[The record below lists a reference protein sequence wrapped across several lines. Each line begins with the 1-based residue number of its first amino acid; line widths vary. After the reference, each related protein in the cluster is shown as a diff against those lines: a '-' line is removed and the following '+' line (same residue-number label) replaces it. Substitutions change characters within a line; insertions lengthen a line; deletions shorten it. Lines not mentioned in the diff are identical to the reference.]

1 MRAVVTG
8 GAGFIGSH
16 LIEHLVERGDE
27 VVCVEHAQADA
38 TWVADLPIDYRTH
51 GVERTTELRKALDGS
66 DAVYHFAGLTQARRS
81 SDYYAVNTEGTAR
94 VLEAASQLGSR
105 APRVILASSLA
116 AVGPGQPG
124 KPITLSDVP
133 RPLSHYGRSKL
144 LAEVMM
150 RAYRDSVPGVIL
162 RLPAVYGPRER
173 AVFKFFKL
181 VQRGIALTVGDW
193 SREVSMLY
201 VSDLVDGFVAAA
213 SNPDAAGQTFHLAH
227 PDPLSWRQFAEV
239 VAHELDRDPVLVSVP
254 QTLARVVALGA
265 EAGALVRRTAAILN
279 RDRIKEIFQPGWVCD
294 VSLAMQRLGFRPRY
308 PLRDGVHA
316 TAAWYREAG
325 WI

>member
-16 LIEHLVERGDE
+16 LVEHLLARGDE
-27 VVCVEHAQADA
+27 VICIEHAHADA
-38 TWVADLPIDYRTH
+38 TWVGDLPIDYRDH
-51 GVERTTELRKALDGS
+51 GVERTAQLRAALDGT
-66 DAVYHFAGLTQARRS
+66 DVVFHLAGLTQARRS
-81 SDYYAVNTEGTAR
+81 SEYYAVNTEGTAR

-105 APRVILASSLA
+105 APRIILASSLA
-116 AVGPGQPG
+116 AVGPGQLG
-124 KPITLSDVP
+124 KPITLADVP

-173 AVFKFFKL
+173 AVLTFFRM
-181 VQRGIALTVGDW
+181 VERGIALTVGEW

-227 PDPLSWRQFAEV
+227 PEPLSWRQFAEV
-239 VAHELDRDPVLVSVP
+239 VARELDRDPVLVSVP
-254 QTLARVVALGA
+254 QAIARVVALGA
-265 EAGALVRRTAAILN
+265 EAGALVRRSAAILN
-279 RDRIKEIFQPGWVCD
+279 RDRIREIFQPGWVCD
-294 VSLAMQRLGFRPRY
+294 VSLAIERLGFRPRY
-308 PLRDGVHA
+308 PLKDGVHA
-316 TAAWYREAG
+316 TATWYREAG